1 MSQLESAWKM
11 WILIL
16 ECHLKVLNR
25 EAVNLTVAT
34 ALALNCS
41 VVCPVRVCGSSL
53 SKPQLTIVAQ
63 KNPRSTFDRKHYF
76 YHDIPASYQITQ
88 HYSALFIFEV
98 RFC

>member
-11 WILIL
+11 WTLIL

-41 VVCPVRVCGSSL
+41 VVRLVQVPEFSL
-53 SKPQLTIVAQ
+53 KVPQLTIVAQ

-88 HYSALFIFEV
+88 HYSALSISEV
-98 RFC
+98 RLR